1 MLDTHDLSNSMRPV
15 LDWPAGGNSR
25 VPYRAFTDAG
35 VRAAEQERIFQ
46 GRTWQFLC
54 LADEVPKPGDYKT
67 TFAGET
73 PVVVTRDEDG
83 VLNAF
88 ENRCVHKGSLVCLK
102 NRGNAEALTCVYHNW
117 VYTLKGELRSVAFR
131 RGVKG
136 LGGMPEDFRV
146 EDHRMRPLRTAEICG
161 LVFGTFSEETPP
173 LEDFIG
179 PEITQRMQRV
189 LNRPLRILGFHTQIL
204 NNNWKLYVENVK
216 DTYHAGLLHLFFATF
231 RLNRLAS
238 DGGVIIDSSG
248 GNHTSYS
255 QRRTIHANA
264 EYDQSKLRASRDDYR
279 LADPSLLDA
288 FDEFGDGV
296 NVQILSV
303 FPNFILQQ
311 VENSIAVRQVLPKGI
326 DRTELN
332 WTVLGFADD
341 DEKVTKMRLKQANL
355 IGPAGYISMEDG
367 AVGAFV
373 QRAIPG
379 ALDDTS
385 IIEMGGREHTSQ
397 KTRTT
402 EASVRGFWAAYR
414 SHMGL

>member
-1 MLDTHDLSNSMRPV
+1 MPDTLPNATPV
-15 LDWPAGGNSR
+15 LRWPEGGNSR
-25 VPYRAFTDAG
+25 VPYRAFADPG
-35 VRAAEQERIFQ
+35 VHEEEQRRIFQ
-46 GRTWQFLC
+46 GATWQLLC

-67 TFAGET
+67 TFVGET
-73 PVVVTRDEDG
+73 PVVVTRDENGD
-83 VLNAF
+83 LHAF

-102 NRGNAEALTCVYHNW
+102 NRGNAKSLTCVYHNW
-117 VYTLKGELRSVAFR
+117 VYGLDGKLTSVAFR
-131 RGVKG
+131 KGVQG
-136 LGGMPEDFRV
+136 RGGMPDDFRV
-146 EDHRMRPLRTAEICG
+146 EDHRMRPLRTAELCG
-161 LVFGTFSEETPP
+161 LVFATYSDATPP

-179 PEITQRMQRV
+179 PEIVQRVRRV
-189 LNRPLRILGFHTQIL
+189 LNRPLRILGYHTQIL

-216 DTYHAGLLHLFFATF
+216 DSYHAGLLHLFFATF
-231 RLNRLAS
+231 KLNRLAS
-238 DGGVIIDSSG
+238 EGGIVIDPTG
-248 GNHTSYS
+248 GNHSSYS

-264 EYDQSKLRASRDDYR
+264 EYDDSKLRAARDDYA

-288 FDEFGDGV
+288 FDEFGDGI

-311 VENSIAVRQVLPKGI
+311 VENSIAIRQVLPKGI

-385 IIEMGGREHTSQ
+385 IIEMGGREHASQ
-397 KTRTT
+397 DTRTT
-402 EASVRGFWAAYR
+402 EASVRGFWNAYR
-414 SHMGL
+414 THMGL